1 MNRHFDDMTGIH
13 RGKPRQLQSI
23 ALCEADTRALGMED
37 IV

>member
-1 MNRHFDDMTGIH
+1 MTRHSYDMTTMH

-23 ALCEADTRALGMED
+23 AQCESDTRALRMEE

>member
-1 MNRHFDDMTGIH
+1 MTRHFYDMTTMH

-23 ALCEADTRALGMED
+23 ALCEADTRALGMEE